1 MYGWRSRI
9 GLIIPS
15 SNTTM
20 EEEFRRILPE
30 GVSLHISRIQLR
42 EVTKEELIKMEK
54 GLERAAEE
62 LKDTDADIIVFG
74 CTTGS
79 LIGGYGYDEKISKE
93 IEKIS
98 GKKALTTSTAVL
110 KALNTFQAKRIV
122 IATPYI
128 KEVNMEEKKFLEDNG
143 FTVIDIKGLGL
154 KNNLDIGK
162 QSPHITYRLV
172 KSLNIANADC
182 IFISCTNFRTLEIIN
197 PLEEDL
203 NIPIITS
210 NQATFWYTFKKL
222 GIPCKNELFGK
233 LFSK

>member
-20 EEEFRRILPE
+20 EEEFRKILPE

-42 EVTKEELIKMEK
+42 KVTREELIKMEK
-54 GLERAAEE
+54 GLEKATEE
-62 LKDTDADIIVFG
+62 LKDAGVDIIVFG

-93 IEKIS
+93 IERIF
-98 GKKALTTSTAVL
+98 GRKALTTSTAVL
-110 KALNTFQAKRIV
+110 KALNTFQAKKIA

-128 KEVNMEEKKFLEDNG
+128 KEINMEEKRFFEDNG

-162 QSPHITYRLV
+162 QPPHIAYRLV
-172 KSLNIANADC
+172 KSINIADADC
-182 IFISCTNFRTLEIIN
+182 IFISCTNFRTLEIIS

-203 NIPIITS
+203 NIPVITS
-210 NQATFWYTFKKL
+210 NQATFWYTLKKL
-222 GIPCKNELFGK
+222 GIPCKNKLFGR